1 VLADVRRERGANA
14 GYENVYQVAPI
25 CELKQ

>member
-1 VLADVRRERGANA
+1 VRRERGANA